1 MLNIENLCS
10 QIDCNNVSSKKCS
23 ACERVSYCSV
33 SCQKQH
39 WRVNHKDRC
48 LKKLPTEYV
57 PLAEVLSTLTAL
69 SEQLQRLVE
78 LGSNNCDQI
87 LCLRHSIAFA
97 EFQLCVPSDP
107 EQYYYC
113 TRPDGLKIDNFTV
126 AHAMSSQ
133 YLNLATRY
141 SNGQSL
147 VGAQQ
152 AEPYFRKSRGIL
164 EPLRLLLDVIVDDE
178 ELRSLRGDRELILG
192 QLSRTERKLAVNC
205 MELNRFRES
214 DAHCSQSLYF
224 AKQMEV
230 NEGSTTTVQIEALLC
245 YGVLREHQYWADCAK
260 NSKGAYEYFEE
271 AYLLASEA
279 YDPVHPQVQD
289 VSAYLIGCLIK
300 LGDFI
305 EAERFARINYESLTC
320 ANSGADPNGREVM
333 KGASMLVKICY
344 LTAQQTNKPLVGLE
358 EGEKLSRKVMQ
369 IAMET
374 DGVDGYDS
382 GIYQYDLYLV
392 LKEKDRLRFNSG
404 LTQAQTELEA
414 RKSIVERKILLDRAL
429 AISVRCHA
437 NGGKDTMYMHM
448 ELYHFYG
455 QLSGSSF
462 YGKEKERA
470 EALRASR
477 TYLDSALR
485 TSIVVNGLRHPF
497 TFSLIKFS
505 TVQELFA
512 LFASVYP
519 GEFSALLISITIFT
533 CSIIRTLF

>member
-1 MLNIENLCS
+1 MLEIDNLCS
-10 QIDCNNVSSKKCS
+10 QIDCNNVSCKTCS
-23 ACERVSYCSV
+23 ACERVSYCSI

-39 WRVNHKDRC
+39 WRGTHKDRC
-48 LKKLPTEYV
+48 LRKLPTEYV
-57 PLAEVLSTLTAL
+57 PLAQVLSTLTTL

-78 LGSNNCDQI
+78 IDASNGDQI
-87 LCLRHSIAFA
+87 ICLQHSITFA
-97 EFQLCVPSDP
+97 EFQFCIPSDP
-107 EQYYYC
+107 GQYYYC
-113 TRPDGLKIDNFTV
+113 TRPDGLQIDNFTV

-141 SNGQSL
+141 SNRQSIE
-147 VGAQQ
+147 AARQ
-152 AEPYFRKSRGIL
+152 AEPYFKKSRGIL
-164 EPLRLLLDVIVDDE
+164 EPLRLVLDVIVDDE
-178 ELRSLRGDRELILG
+178 LSSLRGDRDLILG

-205 MELNRFRES
+205 MELNRFKES
-214 DAHCSQSLYF
+214 DTHCSQSLNF
-224 AKQMEV
+224 AKQMQD

-245 YGVLREHQYWADCAK
+245 YGVLREHQYWTDCART
-260 NSKGAYEYFEE
+260 SKGAYEYFEE

-300 LGDFI
+300 LGDFS
-305 EAERFARINYESLTC
+305 EAERFARISYESLTC

-344 LTAQQTNKPLVGLE
+344 LTAQQTNNPLVGLE

-369 IAMET
+369 IAMQT

-392 LKEKDRLRFNSG
+392 LKEKDRLQFNSG
-404 LTQAQTELEA
+404 LRQAQTELEA

-462 YGKEKERA
+462 YGKEKERT

-519 GEFSALLISITIFT
+519 GEFFALLISITIFT